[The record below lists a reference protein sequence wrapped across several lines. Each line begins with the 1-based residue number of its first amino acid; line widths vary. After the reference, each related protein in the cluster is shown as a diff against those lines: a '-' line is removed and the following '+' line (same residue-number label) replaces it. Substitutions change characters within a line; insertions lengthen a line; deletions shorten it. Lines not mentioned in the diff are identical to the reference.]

1 MFAEFSVLFLA
12 SVSAFAAPTT
22 VGTDDGAMR
31 AIESARSSVEMPQG
45 YGRRPLDQ
53 ARLRVARRA
62 AQKRLA
68 AQRVAQ
74 QRLAAQRAA
83 QQRLAA
89 QRAAQQRT
97 ARTSRT
103 SRTLQTRR
111 VVGSSSNRSSR
122 GVATHRV
129 QGIGSSRGVVQGKP
143 ALVVTWRNSRG
154 KWEAWGPTQRL
165 WGSEKSEAVAL
176 KSVYSKY
183 RCPQGP
189 RYLGVHGKYRVYSV
203 GYPVSGGDID
213 VRRKLGIKAY

>member
-68 AQRVAQ
+68 AQRV
-74 QRLAAQRAA
+74 A